1 MWGNI
6 TPSFFRN
13 VMFFRA
19 GRRKDLDTVM
29 EDMAARKSLFVIL
42 LSLPAYKAGIAGA
55 LPVTEAHQ
63 LFQQTHCRRKKIAD
77 FFEKPEMSV

>member
-1 MWGNI
+1 
-6 TPSFFRN
+6 
-13 VMFFRA
+13 
-19 GRRKDLDTVM
+19 M
-29 EDMAARKSLFVIL
+29 EDMAARKSPSGIL
-42 LSLPAYKAGIAGA
+42 SRLPAYKAGIAGA